1 MISIWKFLAL
11 INIDQLFENNFF
23 LKGLHLKK
31 CHCFLQFLYLPSVTV
46 CNVVWGEERE
56 EMEVGED
63 MVTNSGTKT
72 VQYINGVQ
80 HSTYER
86 LNTKLL
92 INQ

>member
-1 MISIWKFLAL
+1 
-11 INIDQLFENNFF
+11 
-23 LKGLHLKK
+23 
-31 CHCFLQFLYLPSVTV
+31 
-46 CNVVWGEERE
+46 
-56 EMEVGED
+56 MEVGED